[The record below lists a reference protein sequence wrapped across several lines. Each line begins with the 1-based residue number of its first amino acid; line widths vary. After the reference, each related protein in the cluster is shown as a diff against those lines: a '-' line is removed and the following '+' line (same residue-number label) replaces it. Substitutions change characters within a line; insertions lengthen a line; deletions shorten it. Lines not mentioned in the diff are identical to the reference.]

1 MNTFI
6 KQGWFADFVEEN
18 FYLGDLTVESGRVE
32 EIREVEGSRRA
43 APEPSAESPLI
54 LPGLVDAHIHIE
66 SSMVLPSRF
75 SQKAVEFG
83 TIATVSDPHEIANV
97 LGNEGIRYMAEDAA
111 RGIPIVWFTAPSCV
125 PATSLEESGSVL
137 EAADLQVLFEEDL
150 VVALG
155 EVMNFP
161 GVIGKNPGV
170 MAKLKLA
177 QRFGRPVD
185 GHAPGLRGI
194 ALQEYAE
201 AGIST
206 DHECF
211 TIAEAREK
219 IALGMKIL
227 IREGSAA
234 RNFEAL
240 WPLID
245 EFPENVMLCTDD
257 FHPDDLELGHMD
269 RLIRRGLEKGLNFF
283 NLYKA
288 ATLNPMEHYRLK
300 TGRLRKGDPADFI
313 IVNGLEDFKVTATY
327 LAGYPVFGDGAAP
340 VALQTV
346 KPINHFNAGKITP
359 EDLLVPG
366 STGRYRV
373 ILAMDGE
380 LITEAK
386 SAELTEIQGF
396 IYPDITRDILKI
408 AVVNRYRKA
417 PLAIGFI
424 SGFGLKEGAMASSI
438 AHDSHNIVAVGTDE
452 ETLAEAINLV
462 IEHQGGISVCSAGFS
477 ECLPLP
483 VAGLMSTQS
492 VSETGDRY
500 RCLTQLAKDLGSG
513 LKAPFMTLSFMSLL
527 VIPHLKLGDRGL
539 FNGDNF
545 TFVPLRLE

>member
-6 KQGWFADFVEEN
+6 KQGWFADFEAGN
-18 FYLGDLTVESGRVE
+18 FYQGRLTVESGIVK
-32 EIREVEGSRRA
+32 EIWEVEGSRSA
-43 APEPSAESPLI
+43 WPAPSTENPLI

-83 TIATVSDPHEIANV
+83 TVATVSDPHEIANV
-97 LGNEGIRYMAEDAA
+97 LGNEGIRFMAADAA
-111 RGIPIVWFTAPSCV
+111 RGFPVVRFTAPSCV
-125 PATSLEESGSVL
+125 PATPLEESGAVL

-161 GVIGKNPGV
+161 GVIGKDPGIL
-170 MAKLKLA
+170 AKLNLA
-177 QRFGRPVD
+177 VRYGMPVD
-185 GHAPGLRGI
+185 GHAPGLSGT
-194 ALQEYAE
+194 ALQKYVD

-211 TIAEAREK
+211 SIAEAREK

-245 EFPENVMLCTDD
+245 EFPDRVMLCTDD

-269 RLIRRGLEKGLNFF
+269 RLIRRGLKKGLDFF
-283 NLYKA
+283 NLYRA
-288 ATLNPMEHYRLK
+288 ATFNPMEHYRLK
-300 TGRLRKGDPADFI
+300 TGRLRTGDPADFI
-313 IVNGLEDFKVTATY
+313 IVKGLDDFTITATY
-327 LAGYPVFGDGAAP
+327 LGGYPVFGDGALP
-340 VALQTV
+340 VPLQGVT
-346 KPINHFNAGKITP
+346 PINHFNTGKITP
-359 EDLLVPG
+359 EDLLVRG
-366 STGRYRV
+366 SSGRYRV

-380 LITEAK
+380 LITQAE
-386 SAELTEIQGF
+386 SAELAEIQGF
-396 IYPDITRDILKI
+396 IYPDAKRDILKI

-417 PLAIGFI
+417 PVAIGFI
-424 SGFGLKEGAMASSI
+424 TGFGLKEGAMASSI

-452 ETLAEAINLV
+452 RTLAEAINLV
-462 IEHQGGISVCSAGFS
+462 IEHQGGISVWSSGSS

-483 VAGLMSTQS
+483 VAGLMSTLS
-492 VSETGDRY
+492 VSETAEKY
-500 RCLTQLAKDLGSG
+500 RCLTQRAKDLGSE

-539 FNGDNF
+539 FDGDNF

>member
-1 MNTFI
+1 MEKVV
-6 KQGWFADFVEEN
+6 KQGWFADFHARN
-18 FYLGDLTVESGRVE
+18 FFKGQLTVE
-32 EIREVEGSRRA
+32 EGKVASIL
-43 APEPSAESPLI
+43 EAEGARSNRPDSSPDFPLI

-83 TIATVSDPHEIANV
+83 TVATVSDPHEIANV
-97 LGNEGIRYMAEDAA
+97 LGIEGIRYMAEDAKM
-111 RGIPIVWFTAPSCV
+111 GYPIVRFTAPSCV

-137 EAADLQVLFEEDL
+137 EAADLQVLFEENR

-161 GVIGKNPGV
+161 GVISKDPGIL
-170 MAKLKLA
+170 AKIGLA
-177 QRFGRPVD
+177 RRFGLPVD
-185 GHAPGLRGI
+185 GHAPGLTGL
-194 ALQEYAE
+194 ALKEYAE

-245 EFPENVMLCTDD
+245 ESSEHVMLCTDD
-257 FHPDDLELGHMD
+257 FHPDDLEVGHID
-269 RLIRRGLEKGLNFF
+269 RLIRRGLTKGLDFF
-283 NLYKA
+283 NLYRTA
-288 ATLNPMEHYRLK
+288 SINPMEHYRLT
-300 TGRLRKGDPADFI
+300 TGRLRVGDPADFV
-313 IVNGLEDFKVTATY
+313 IVTGLDDFRVLATY
-327 LAGYPVFGDGAAP
+327 LGGEPVFGDGANHGQLFPA
-340 VALQTV
+340 
-346 KPINHFNAGKITP
+346 KPINRFDALTINAK
-359 EDLLVPG
+359 DLRVPG
-366 STGRYRV
+366 STGQYRV
-373 ILAMDGE
+373 IRALDGE
-380 LITEAK
+380 LITHAE
-386 SAELTEIQGF
+386 SARLIETGGTVCSD
-396 IYPDITRDILKI
+396 PDRDILKI

-417 PLAIGFI
+417 PVSIGFI
-424 SGFGLKEGAMASSI
+424 SGFGLKNGAIASSI
-438 AHDSHNIVAVGTDE
+438 AHDSHNIVAVGVDDKA
-452 ETLAEAINLV
+452 LAAAINLV
-462 IEHQGGISVCSAGFS
+462 IEKQGGISVFSDKIS

-483 VAGLMSTQS
+483 VAGLMSTLS
-492 VSETGDRY
+492 VTETGERY
-500 RCLTQLAKDLGSG
+500 ARLTHLARSLGSG

-545 TFVPLRLE
+545 TFVPLGLE